1 MIITREPRLRLS
13 GHGRRLRLHASGGD
27 DADPLALVRECHRAS
42 LAIEKALGEAISAA
56 RVAGRGWDDIAEAI
70 GAPRDATTRRTVIEA
85 RVEQQRFVWQRFW
98 LDGDP

>member
-1 MIITREPRLRLS
+1 MIITREPRLRFS
-13 GHGRRLRLHASGGD
+13 GHGRRLRLHASGAD
-27 DADPLALVRECHRAS
+27 EDPLALVRECHRAG

-70 GAPRDATTRRTVIEA
+70 GAPRDATTGRAVIEA